1 MGWISIGQLKSRG
14 IMGMNQRNVG
24 YINRYNKREFF
35 PLVDDKLQTKLIM
48 RKAGISAPDLLL
60 TLTTQQE
67 IEHFNDR
74 LAELPNFVIKPA
86 HGSGGKGILVIT
98 DRDGDDFIKSNG
110 ERINL
115 PLVKRH
121 LSNILSGL
129 YSLGG
134 RNDVAIV
141 ESLVI
146 ANPMFDKVSFE
157 GVPDIRLI
165 VFKGFP
171 VMGMLRLATRSSDG
185 KANLH
190 QGAVGVGLDIGSGR
204 SIAAVQYNKNVTVH
218 PDTGESLLD
227 LAVPNW
233 NELLH
238 QAARCYEVTQLGYL
252 GCDIVLDDRRGP
264 MLLELNARPGL
275 SIQIAN
281 NQGLLPRLRQVEA
294 LELFL
299 PSVDERVAY
308 ATQHFS
314 VHRELQK
321 SLEFG
326 AGIANT

>member
-1 MGWISIGQLKSRG
+1 MGWISIGELRSRG
-14 IMGMNQRNVG
+14 ILGMNQRNVG
-24 YINRYNKREFF
+24 YISRYNDREFF

-60 TLTTQQE
+60 TLKTQQD
-67 IEHFNDR
+67 IEQFYGQ

-98 DRDGDDFIKSNG
+98 KRDGEDFIKSNG
-110 ERINL
+110 DRINL
-115 PLVKRH
+115 NQVKRH

-134 RNDVAIV
+134 RNDNAIV

-165 VFKGFP
+165 VFKGYP
-171 VMGMLRLATRSSDG
+171 VMGMLRLATRASDG

-204 SIAAVQYNKNVTVH
+204 SIAAVQHNKTITHH
-218 PDTGESLLD
+218 PDTGESLLE

-233 NELLH
+233 TQLLN

-281 NQGLLPRLRQVEA
+281 NQGLLPRLRQIEA
-294 LELFL
+294 LDIFL
-299 PSVDERVAY
+299 PSVEERVAY
-308 ATQHFS
+308 SMQHFS
-314 VHRELQK
+314 VHRGEQE
-321 SLEFG
+321 SLEFD
-326 AGIANT
+326 AAIANT